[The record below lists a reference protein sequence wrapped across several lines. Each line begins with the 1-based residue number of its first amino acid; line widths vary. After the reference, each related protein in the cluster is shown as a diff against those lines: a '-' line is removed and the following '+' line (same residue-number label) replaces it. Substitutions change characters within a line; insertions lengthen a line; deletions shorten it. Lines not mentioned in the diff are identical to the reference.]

1 MFSRVGFVWWVRS
14 DSFTRLAFLHVQL
27 QFLILLDWV
36 KTLKLAVSFLTCTI
50 MVSLSA

>member
-14 DSFTRLAFLHVQL
+14 DSFMRLAFLHVQL

-36 KTLKLAVSFLTCTI
+36 KTFKLAVSFLTCL
-50 MVSLSA
+50 VSLSA